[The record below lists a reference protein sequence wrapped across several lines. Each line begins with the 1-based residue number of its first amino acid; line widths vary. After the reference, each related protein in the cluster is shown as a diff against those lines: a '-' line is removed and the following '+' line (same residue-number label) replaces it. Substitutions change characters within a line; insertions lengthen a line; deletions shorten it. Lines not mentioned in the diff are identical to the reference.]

1 MMNTRKFRCS
11 ACGHTW
17 EILHGFPRPT
27 QCPQCHSLYVHRAE
41 EDRGYTRKKGGHHGG
56 IAL

>member
-17 EILHGFPRPT
+17 EILHGFPRPK
-27 QCPQCHSLYVHRAE
+27 QCPQCHSPYIHRAK
-41 EDRGYTRKKGGHHGG
+41 EDRGYTRKKGGPPWRN
-56 IAL
+56 